1 MFSQTF
7 PLRAAVI
14 IIGICGV
21 LAATPHL
28 QAEELKAP
36 PLIDVLIVP
45 ETSPLY
51 PGMYCVASYS
61 ILHQTISQEEDIP
74 LIAVEDAASR
84 GVHLLEFLAPMAL
97 ELEQLTAEEF
107 KAEVVVLRN
116 YLYMYSDAST
126 WLDKVVEYDC
136 RGMTNQWALVTQ
148 SQGVPL

>member
-61 ILHQTISQEEDIP
+61 ILHQTISEESDIP
-74 LIAVEDAASR
+74 LIVVEDARVR
-84 GVHLLEFLAPMAL
+84 GVNLLEFLAPLAF
-97 ELEQLTAEEF
+97 EIEQLTAEEF
-107 KAEVVVLRN
+107 AAEVKVLRN

-126 WLDKVVEYDC
+126 WLDQVIEYDC
-136 RGMTNQWALVTQ
+136 RGMTNQWALVAAP
-148 SQGVPL
+148 SGVPL